1 MNKEDFFELSW
12 LLEPI
17 IRPKGNSPNYRQLTT
32 EKKLA
37 IMLYYGKGTS
47 SLRMTTN
54 TFEVHQCTVS
64 SFFSKSSSVR
74 GDWLFS
80 AILNFIF
87 IWIFLPSM
95 LKFKIDYIENFT
107 LFCRDENFSPPINRL
122 AEILARHAGLKSLSY
137 SQF

>member
-1 MNKEDFFELSW
+1 MWFLFAERIDTWWRKILGANVTDNCWHKNVRMNKEDFFELTG

-64 SFFSKSSSVR
+64 SFF
-74 GDWLFS
+74 
-80 AILNFIF
+80 
-87 IWIFLPSM
+87 
-95 LKFKIDYIENFT
+95 FKIF
-107 LFCRDENFSPPINRL
+107 FCTWRLAIFCHFEFYFYLNFSPEH
-122 AEILARHAGLKSLSY
+122 AEI
-137 SQF
+137 